1 MKEILTNR
9 IKLTFNNMS
18 NFKVY
23 KLSFQIDDYNDYEKR
38 TKFFRLIKELYIS
51 IENDF
56 FVSKV
61 LNKATFIFL
70 VQNITLN
77 KSTLN
82 EHLDENILK
91 ELLNLCSNQYF
102 YELDLNSD
110 EIPNLLLL
118 GMSMRKNINNKYSDF
133 YSDSSELLSYV
144 KMKGKMCICLA
155 FSIKDSILSANV
167 KTFSK
172 EKNNPT
178 YVFKNGYMLPL
189 KGKFIKDEDGYVLRT
204 RNKEKKNKLAFLN
217 PSNYTSFTECKMFR
231 MWELIEDFN
240 QFYNGICEINFQTSC
255 MESRTFSS
263 VKNAT
268 IINKIQRKLI
278 EEKLN
283 IIDACNESK
292 FIEQIYEWLRGYGVD
307 NIIKNNELLKDYLN
321 LRLIHDKKT
330 YLKKGQVDQ
339 HITTSEYI
347 LNHITIENS
356 FKNKEILIDNSMY
369 VILSELLIKKDI
381 FNQKLSLYNDLDFFH
396 NYMFILGVSKGK
408 GVSLQIKNKDLIF
421 DEIENTMISSEQEYL
436 FEINSKTLIPIEETD
451 ERPIIRLNEIQ
462 DAFRSFRAKKPISVF
477 MPYLEKAKLHYPNSI
492 ILKWIEDLADGETE
506 VIFSDFYDEVDEMIN
521 NIVLSDE
528 RERLRK
534 ELTAINK
541 YISKISDRNVFI
553 KNPFWRTLS
562 DNAPLIGFHYNF
574 SDTGLC
580 YYSGVKK
587 SLSNIVPNG
596 FVVRKIKKIFNSED
610 LDGFFQT
617 LDVDNI
623 RYNQNT
629 LVPFPFKYLREYI
642 EIKK

>member
-1 MKEILTNR
+1 M
-9 IKLTFNNMS
+9 
-18 NFKVY
+18 
-23 KLSFQIDDYNDYEKR
+23 
-38 TKFFRLIKELYIS
+38 
-51 IENDF
+51 
-56 FVSKV
+56 
-61 LNKATFIFL
+61 
-70 VQNITLN
+70 
-77 KSTLN
+77 
-82 EHLDENILK
+82 
-91 ELLNLCSNQYF
+91 
-102 YELDLNSD
+102 
-110 EIPNLLLL
+110 
-118 GMSMRKNINNKYSDF
+118 
-133 YSDSSELLSYV
+133 
-144 KMKGKMCICLA
+144 
-155 FSIKDSILSANV
+155 
-167 KTFSK
+167 
-172 EKNNPT
+172 
-178 YVFKNGYMLPL
+178 
-189 KGKFIKDEDGYVLRT
+189 
-204 RNKEKKNKLAFLN
+204 
-217 PSNYTSFTECKMFR
+217 
-231 MWELIEDFN
+231 
-240 QFYNGICEINFQTSC
+240 
-255 MESRTFSS
+255 
-263 VKNAT
+263 
-268 IINKIQRKLI
+268 
-278 EEKLN
+278 
-283 IIDACNESK
+283 
-292 FIEQIYEWLRGYGVD
+292 
-307 NIIKNNELLKDYLN
+307 
-321 LRLIHDKKT
+321 
-330 YLKKGQVDQ
+330 
-339 HITTSEYI
+339 
-347 LNHITIENS
+347 
-356 FKNKEILIDNSMY
+356 
-369 VILSELLIKKDI
+369 
-381 FNQKLSLYNDLDFFH
+381 DFFH

-421 DEIENTMISSEQEYL
+421 DEIENTMISLEQEYL

-477 MPYLEKAKLHYPNSI
+477 MPYLEQAKLHYPNSI

-562 DNAPLIGFHYNF
+562 DNASLIGFHYNF